1 MVDFDTMCAQIQQEH
16 YETDIPGIKPRAGI
30 YVRKSNKDEGGRNKS
45 CDEQL
50 QMCLRVA
57 IRFKF
62 EVAEAHIYREE
73 EGQKGD
79 WWWND
84 GSGYHPKP
92 YRPELT
98 RLMQDVEAG
107 LIDVVVVW
115 RSDRLYRDS
124 GVCDGLMKVFRSK
137 GVRFVAGLR
146 DMDVTSA
153 SGLFS
158 ASTEAANNRR
168 WRDTIS
174 EDIKRDHNF
183 KAEMGMFSRDPT
195 CMGYKSCGR
204 GTQEVE
210 CIEEQLA
217 LVRRI
222 FRLFVLGEGDRGP
235 KGVTGIARQ
244 LMDERTVWPKGRKGH
259 TFVHASKIYT
269 SDIRVVLENC
279 MYIGRW
285 KHDGKEYVCDKLLV
299 PVLDA
304 EGKPTGKPETAVPIA
319 LFEAA
324 KEKLARLD
332 RPGKRSSGSEHLLTG
347 LTVCARCGRPLQV
360 HFTAYKIAKG
370 QHSGEARTPRRNFTC
385 LHKYG
390 TRPCPPGSSFR
401 LQEPVLEEWVL
412 TELAPLLMLEIN
424 AMQTSAGHEADVR
437 AHADLERLLKEART
451 RETKKLVMLL
461 DTLDA
466 RQYAAVSAQLRAERE
481 GLERRLAEVRRRL
494 EGAQLHQPDL
504 SPACLESLPK
514 SALKEALSRAIQW
527 IAVGKQGIVVLTS
540 WGSYIAAE
548 FRKHDKTHDRE
559 IPKTTYLCAPE
570 PTFTL
575 TCGNVLPDPPEFVR
589 GRRDSMGRKAERLSD
604 DELLPGMTSSAEAE
618 EPYILEVSLPA
629 GTLNEN
635 ESSAGDGNQSDV
647 GDDQEGSEL

>member
-1 MVDFDTMCAQIQQEH
+1 MIDFEEVYAQMQQEH
-16 YETDIPGIKPRAGI
+16 CDTDVPGSKPRAAL
-30 YVRKSNKDEGGRNKS
+30 YLRKSNKDERGHNKS
-45 CDEQL
+45 CEEQL

-57 IRFKF
+57 IRSKC
-62 EVAEAHIYREE
+62 EVTEAHIYRED
-73 EGQKGD
+73 EGQKGE
-79 WWWND
+79 WWWDD

-124 GVCDGLMKVFRSK
+124 GVCDALMKVFRAK

-195 CMGYKSCGR
+195 CLGYKSRGR

-210 CIEEQLA
+210 CLEEQLA

-222 FRLFVLGEGDRGP
+222 FRLFVTGEGDSGP
-235 KGVTGIARQ
+235 QGVTGIAHR
-244 LMDERTVWPKGRKGH
+244 LMDEGTVWPKGRKGH
-259 TFVHASKIYT
+259 AFVHAGKIHT

-279 MYIGRW
+279 MYVGRW
-285 KHDGKEYVCDKLLV
+285 KHDGKEYVCDRLLV

-304 EGKPTGKPETAVPIA
+304 EGNPTGRRETAVPIA

-324 KEKLARLD
+324 QEKLARID
-332 RPGKRSSGSEHLLTG
+332 RPGKRSLGGGHLLTG
-347 LTVCARCGRPLQV
+347 LTVCGRCGRPMQV

-370 QHSGEARTPRRNFTC
+370 QHTGEARSPRRNFAC
-385 LHKYG
+385 LHKRG

-412 TELAPLLMLEIN
+412 TELAPLLMMEIS
-424 AMQTSAGHEADVR
+424 AMQTSAGHEAD
-437 AHADLERLLKEART
+437 AQAGAELERLLREARA

-466 RQYAAVSAQLRAERE
+466 LQYAAVSAQLRAERE

-494 EGAQLHQPDL
+494 EGAQLQQPDL
-504 SPACLESLPK
+504 SPECLATLPK

-548 FRKHDKTHDRE
+548 FRKHDKTHDGE

-589 GRRDSMGRKAERLSD
+589 GRRDSLGRKAERLSD
-604 DELLPGMTSSAEAE
+604 EELLPGRTPSEEAE
-618 EPYILEVSLPA
+618 EPYVLEATFPEGSV
-629 GTLNEN
+629 TEN
-635 ESSAGDGNQSDV
+635 ESSAGDG
-647 GDDQEGSEL
+647 GTDDAEEEGSEL